1 MDISSII
8 SANGVFFSIVFSGMS
23 FAGVGL
29 VVWRIISNVRART
42 DVDKFVQQLEA
53 HLASGGGQAV
63 MAHCEREATETR
75 QVVPKLFHAAITDG
89 ARGKVAARDAM
100 ADCIEMEIMPSLH
113 SLLPHIL
120 LLAKIS
126 PMVGLLG
133 TVSGMIGAFK
143 TIAGATKVDPGA
155 LANDI
160 GMALFTTAE
169 GLIIAIPLIF
179 AYTLLKERVHRFE
192 LDLARA
198 SQAAIKLLPHVYR
211 KTS

>member
-1 MDISSII
+1 MSISSIFN
-8 SANGVFFSIVFSGMS
+8 ANGVFFSLAFLGMS

-29 VVWRIISNVRART
+29 VVWRIISNIRAKT
-42 DVDKFVQQLEA
+42 DVDKFVAEVEA
-53 HLASGGGQAV
+53 ELARGGGQAV
-63 MAHCEREATETR
+63 LDLIERLAVETR
-75 QVVPKLFHAAITDG
+75 QIVPKLFHAAMRDG

-100 ADCIEMEIMPSLH
+100 ADCIELDIMPSLH

-133 TVSGMIGAFK
+133 TVWGMINAFQ
-143 TIAGATKVDPGA
+143 TIAGATKVDPAA
-155 LANDI
+155 LADDI

-169 GLIIAIPLIF
+169 GLLIAIPLIF
-179 AYTLLKERVHRFE
+179 AYTMLKERVHRFE

-198 SQAAIKLLPHVYR
+198 SQAAIKLLPAVYR
-211 KTS
+211 RSN

>member
-8 SANGVFFSIVFSGMS
+8 TANGVVFSIVFLSLS

-29 VVWRIISNVRART
+29 VVWRILSNISAKT
-42 DVDKFVQQLEA
+42 DVDKFIEQIEA
-53 HLASGGGQAV
+53 QLASGGGQSV
-63 MAHCEREATETR
+63 LDLCERQAVETK
-75 QVVPKLFHAAITDG
+75 QMVPKLFHAALTDG
-89 ARGKVAARDAM
+89 VRGKVAARDAM
-100 ADCIEMEIMPSLH
+100 ADCIEIEIMPSLH

-126 PMVGLLG
+126 PMIGLLG
-133 TVSGMIGAFK
+133 TVSGMIGAFE
-143 TIAGATKVDPGA
+143 TIASATKVDPGA
-155 LANDI
+155 LADDI

-179 AYTLLKERVHRFE
+179 AYTLFKERVHRFE

-198 SQAAIKLLPHVYR
+198 SQAAMKMLPLVYR
-211 KTS
+211 KSS

>member
-1 MDISSII
+1 MDIASIYT
-8 SANGVFFSIVFSGMS
+8 ANGIVFSIVFLSMS

-29 VVWRIISNVRART
+29 VVWRIISNISAKT
-42 DVDKFVQQLEA
+42 DVDKFIEQVESQ
-53 HLASGGGQAV
+53 LASGGGQA
-63 MAHCEREATETR
+63 ALDLCERQAVETK
-75 QVVPKLFHAAITDG
+75 QVVPKLFHAALTEG

-100 ADCIEMEIMPSLH
+100 ADCIETEIMPSLQ

-120 LLAKIS
+120 LLAKLS
-126 PMVGLLG
+126 PMIGLLG

-143 TIAGATKVDPGA
+143 SIASATKVDPGA
-155 LANDI
+155 LADDI

-179 AYTLLKERVHRFE
+179 AYTLFKERVHRFE

-198 SQAAIKLLPHVYR
+198 SQAAIKLLPLVYR
-211 KTS
+211 KSS